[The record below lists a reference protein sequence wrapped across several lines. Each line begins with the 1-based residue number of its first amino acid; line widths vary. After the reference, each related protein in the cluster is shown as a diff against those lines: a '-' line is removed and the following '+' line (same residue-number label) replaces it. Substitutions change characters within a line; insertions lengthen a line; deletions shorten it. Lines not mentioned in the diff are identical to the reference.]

1 MRRKPLRGA
10 EELRVGRKAIVRG
23 AGGAAL
29 LLGLAGLAVMTPGQA
44 ASDSGAVTI
53 TLDPPLPAPP
63 LPPVTGP
70 EGAPL
75 VVIDAGHGGH
85 DPGARSETG
94 EQEKDLTL
102 ALARSVRDALAKDG
116 RVRIALTRSD
126 DRFLVLRERYEIA
139 RQLGAS
145 LFLSIH
151 ADSAGDDGEAHG
163 ATLYTLS
170 EVASDAEAAAL
181 AQREN
186 KADIVRGVNLA
197 GKTEAVASILIDL
210 AQRESLDRAV
220 DFAKLLHREARPVLP
235 FREDYHRT
243 AALVVLKAPDVPS
256 LLFETGYITNEADR
270 ALLASDE
277 GRARVAAAVARA
289 VGIHFAKQFVSGSS
303 PRT

>member
-1 MRRKPLRGA
+1 LK
-10 EELRVGRKAIVRG
+10 VGRQAIVRG

-44 ASDSGAVTI
+44 AGEGATLTI
-53 TLDPPLPAPP
+53 ALDPPLPAPP

-85 DPGARSETG
+85 DPGAKSETG

-116 RVRIALTRSD
+116 RVRVALTRSD

-151 ADSAGDDGEAHG
+151 ADSAGEDDAAHG

-181 AQREN
+181 ARREN

-197 GKTEAVASILIDL
+197 GQSGAVASILIDL

-220 DFAKLLHREARPVLP
+220 DFAKLLHREASPVLP
-235 FREDYHRT
+235 FRADYHRS
-243 AALVVLKAPDVPS
+243 ASLLVLKAPDVPS
-256 LLFETGYITNEADR
+256 LLFETGYITNETDR
-270 ALLASDE
+270 GLLASPE
-277 GRARVAAAVARA
+277 GRARVAEAVARA
-289 VGIHFAKQFVSGSS
+289 IGIHFAKRFAS
-303 PRT
+303 R